1 MNRQCYVVG
10 GYVRD
15 LFLCR
20 HSKDIDFVTVGS
32 GIEVAEAV
40 ARHLGRGA
48 RCNVFKN
55 FGTAQVKF
63 RDTELEFVG
72 ARRESY
78 SHDRRKPVVEDGTLD
93 DDLSRR
99 DFTINAMAMSVNRD
113 NFGELIDPYDGVG
126 DLDRQLIRTPLDPD
140 ITFSDDPLRMMR
152 AIRFASQLGFRI
164 DDETFR
170 AIRRNASRIEIIT
183 KERINDELSKIIRS
197 PQPSIGFR
205 LLDMA
210 GLLELIMPEIA
221 ALKGVQTMEGRG
233 HKDNFLHT
241 LKVVDNVAEKSDDEW
256 LRWAALLHDVAKPVV
271 KRYDKRLGWT
281 FHNHNFIGE
290 KMIPRLFRRMKL
302 PMNEKMK
309 FVAKMVGLHM
319 RPQSVAD
326 EGVSDSGVRR
336 LITEAG
342 NDLESLMTLCEADI
356 TSKNPDKVRRQ
367 LEGFKALR
375 KRMEEINAADD
386 YRNWKNP
393 INGNEI
399 MAHFGIPGGPIVA
412 ELKEMVKEAI
422 LEGEVANDHDSAWTY
437 LLEKAADRA
446 DEIERLKIDR
456 D

>member
-1 MNRQCYVVG
+1 
-10 GYVRD
+10 
-15 LFLCR
+15 
-20 HSKDIDFVTVGS
+20 
-32 GIEVAEAV
+32 
-40 ARHLGRGA
+40 
-48 RCNVFKN
+48 
-55 FGTAQVKF
+55 
-63 RDTELEFVG
+63 
-72 ARRESY
+72 
-78 SHDRRKPVVEDGTLD
+78 
-93 DDLSRR
+93 
-99 DFTINAMAMSVNRD
+99 
-113 NFGELIDPYDGVG
+113 
-126 DLDRQLIRTPLDPD
+126 
-140 ITFSDDPLRMMR
+140 
-152 AIRFASQLGFRI
+152 
-164 DDETFR
+164 
-170 AIRRNASRIEIIT
+170 
-183 KERINDELSKIIRS
+183 
-197 PQPSIGFR
+197 
-205 LLDMA
+205 
-210 GLLELIMPEIA
+210 
-221 ALKGVQTMEGRG
+221 
-233 HKDNFLHT
+233 
-241 LKVVDNVAEKSDDEW
+241 
-256 LRWAALLHDVAKPVV
+256 
-271 KRYDKRLGWT
+271 
-281 FHNHNFIGE
+281 
-290 KMIPRLFRRMKL
+290 MIPRLFRRMKL